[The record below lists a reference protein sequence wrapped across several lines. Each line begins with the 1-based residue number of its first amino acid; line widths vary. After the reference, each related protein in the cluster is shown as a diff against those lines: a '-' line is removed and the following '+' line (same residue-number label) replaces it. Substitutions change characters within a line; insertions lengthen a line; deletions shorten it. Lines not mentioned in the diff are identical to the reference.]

1 LNIGEKISLYKE
13 RLGFKN
19 YAEFSKAAG
28 LQSDWLLETSKK
40 TEVKFIDISNLI
52 KLSRYLNITVD
63 QLIKDDIQLS
73 DIQSVEVKHIVE
85 CDDIGIVIDELITL
99 LDSENIKMYGSELPK
114 QSKEIG
120 KASLDVVKTL
130 IKQYL

>member
-1 LNIGEKISLYKE
+1 LNIGEKVSLYKE

-28 LQSDWLLETSKK
+28 LQGDWLLEVSKK
-40 TEVKFIDISNLI
+40 TELKLVDMNNLI
-52 KLSRYLNITVD
+52 KLSEYLRIPID
-63 QLIKDDIQLS
+63 QLVKDDIQLPN
-73 DIQSVEVKHIVE
+73 IQNVELKYIQD
-85 CDDIGIVIDELITL
+85 CTDIGVLVDELIAL
-99 LDSENIKMYGSELPK
+99 LDSDNIKMYGSELPK

-130 IKQYL
+130 IKQYI